1 MKALHI
7 IIVFVFTGMI
17 QMGIASDGGAKRKYR
32 VKAFKSGGANLN
44 SLSNEA
50 EAAGPSTLYI
60 PSAFTPNGD
69 GLNDSFGAKSENIER
84 FKMQIYNRW
93 GELMFESDDIE
104 QWWDG
109 TFRGEKIKTTEVFV
123 YQVKALGKN
132 DKSLIEEKGT
142 VTLIAEG
149 LSD

>member
-1 MKALHI
+1 MKALHLI
-7 IIVFVFTGMI
+7 IIFILTGMFH
-17 QMGIASDGGAKRKYR
+17 MGMAADGGGKRKYR
-32 VKAFKSGGANLN
+32 VRAFKSGGANLN

-50 EAAGPSTLYI
+50 EASGPPSMYI

-93 GELMFESDDIE
+93 GELMFESDDISH
-104 QWWDG
+104 WWDG

-132 DKSLIEEKGT
+132 DNALIEEKGT